1 MSDVTRSRT
10 GTRTTAMMLG
20 CGVAAGPIYVLVGIV
35 QLLIRDGFDISR
47 HPLSVMSN
55 GDLGWIQ
62 IANFLVAGGLTV
74 VGALGLK
81 RALSPGKASKWGPI
95 LVGVYGAAV
104 FLNGIFRADPVDGFP
119 PGTPLGPPTT
129 ISWHGSVHFLVGAIG
144 FFALIAGT
152 FVVAR
157 RFTADQ
163 ERAWA
168 TYSRATGV
176 IFAAGFLALPI
187 SGNNPA
193 AAVFFALT
201 VVVAWA
207 WVSAVTGKL
216 RGRTT

>member
-1 MSDVTRSRT
+1 MSDVTKPRARV
-10 GTRTTAMMLG
+10 GTTAGMLA
-20 CGVAAGPIYVLVGIV
+20 CGVAAGPIYVVVGLV

-62 IANFLVAGGLTV
+62 IANFLLAGGLTV
-74 VGALGLK
+74 VGAVGLR
-81 RALSPGKASKWGPI
+81 RALRPGKAATWGPL
-95 LVGVYGAAV
+95 LVGIYGAAV
-104 FLNGIFRADPVDGFP
+104 FLNGLFRADPVDGFP

-129 ISWHGSVHFLVGAIG
+129 ISWHGSVHFLVGALG

-152 FVVAR
+152 FVIAR
-157 RFTADQ
+157 RFKAEQ
-163 ERAWA
+163 QNGWA
-168 TYSRATGV
+168 IYSRTTGAV
-176 IFAAGFLALPI
+176 FAAGFLALPI

-216 RGRTT
+216 RSQQT